1 MYTIQ
6 SWFYVGKF
14 RETLDYNLLY
24 RNQISAML
32 QVAESVDQQN
42 NPEKNIF
49 KLIRRQKLSANLLP
63 TISRRLAVLLVLSAV
78 IAYIRSSTGI
88 PSKDNPSFKV
98 RAVRSHITSRDVLT
112 GSSDQST
119 GHCSKN

>member
-24 RNQISAML
+24 RSQISAML

-49 KLIRRQKLSANLLP
+49 KLIRRQ
-63 TISRRLAVLLVLSAV
+63 
-78 IAYIRSSTGI
+78 
-88 PSKDNPSFKV
+88 NP
-98 RAVRSHITSRDVLT
+98 
-112 GSSDQST
+112 Q
-119 GHCSKN
+119 C